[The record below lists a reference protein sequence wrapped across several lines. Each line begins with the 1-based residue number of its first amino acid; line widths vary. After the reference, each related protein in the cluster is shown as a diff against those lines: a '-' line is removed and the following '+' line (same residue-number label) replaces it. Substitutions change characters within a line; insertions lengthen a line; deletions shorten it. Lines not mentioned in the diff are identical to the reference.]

1 MKMKMVTALFVLS
14 LGTTASFAQT
24 GASDGSRFGHGEDS
38 IRCLKNIS
46 IYTEYVKT
54 NNFKDAY
61 TPWMSV
67 FTEAPKA
74 QVSTYTNGA
83 KILRALIAG
92 EKDAAKQKQYFNE
105 LMKVHDQ
112 RIQYLDD
119 LNKLVKRDAT
129 KGSIIGMKAHDYF
142 TMGGQDMNEAYN
154 MFKEAIELEKENSDY
169 FVLQEFMDAAARKM
183 KSDEAYKEQFIQDYL
198 FASGVAD
205 GALKAAT
212 KENDKKLLKVA
223 KDNIDAFFINSGVAT
238 CDNLQAIYAP
248 KVEQNKTNLDY
259 LKQVISVMQMLNC
272 TEQEAYFAASEAAHA
287 IEPTAETAV
296 GCGYMYYKKGD
307 MDKCIDYFDQ
317 AINLEQDPL
326 KKADYA
332 YKTAAILFSKKQ
344 LSKAKQYALKSISLD
359 GNNGKPYILIAN
371 MYASSPNWSDEAALN
386 KCTYFAVIDKLQK
399 AKSVDPS
406 VAEEANKLIGTY
418 AAHTPKDADLFFLSL
433 KKGDSVTIGGWIG
446 ETTTIRESHF
456 IFLNI
461 TVAIWATV
469 MFVLFP
475 ACSGGEKNLAEAITE
490 RDSLPSMKTLGVT
503 TLISDSGITRYKIIT
518 EEWEIYD
525 KKNPP
530 YWAFEKGVYL
540 EKFDSLF
547 HIDASIKADTAYYY
561 EKKKLWE
568 LRSNVHIRSQRGDKF
583 DTDLLFWD
591 EKQERVYSDKF
602 IRIEQEDKI
611 ITGYG
616 FESNQQM
623 TEYQIYNNTGIFTVE
638 DTAPADSTKAVANST
653 RTDSIR

>member
-1 MKMKMVTALFVLS
+1 
-14 LGTTASFAQT
+14 
-24 GASDGSRFGHGEDS
+24 
-38 IRCLKNIS
+38 
-46 IYTEYVKT
+46 
-54 NNFKDAY
+54 
-61 TPWMSV
+61 MS
-67 FTEAPKA
+67 
-74 QVSTYTNGA
+74 
-83 KILRALIAG
+83 
-92 EKDAAKQKQYFNE
+92 
-105 LMKVHDQ
+105 
-112 RIQYLDD
+112 
-119 LNKLVKRDAT
+119 
-129 KGSIIGMKAHDYF
+129 
-142 TMGGQDMNEAYN
+142 
-154 MFKEAIELEKENSDY
+154 
-169 FVLQEFMDAAARKM
+169 
-183 KSDEAYKEQFIQDYL
+183 
-198 FASGVAD
+198 
-205 GALKAAT
+205 
-212 KENDKKLLKVA
+212 
-223 KDNIDAFFINSGVAT
+223 
-238 CDNLQAIYAP
+238 
-248 KVEQNKTNLDY
+248 
-259 LKQVISVMQMLNC
+259 
-272 TEQEAYFAASEAAHA
+272 SE
-287 IEPTAETAV
+287 
-296 GCGYMYYKKGD
+296 
-307 MDKCIDYFDQ
+307 
-317 AINLEQDPL
+317 
-326 KKADYA
+326 
-332 YKTAAILFSKKQ
+332 KKQ
-344 LSKAKQYALKSISLD
+344 
-359 GNNGKPYILIAN
+359 
-371 MYASSPNWSDEAALN
+371 
-386 KCTYFAVIDKLQK
+386 
-399 AKSVDPS
+399 
-406 VAEEANKLIGTY
+406 
-418 AAHTPKDADLFFLSL
+418 
-433 KKGDSVTIGGWIG
+433 
-446 ETTTIRESHF
+446 ESHF

-561 EKKKLWE
+561 EKIWE